1 MLQGQLPMPT
11 VPPPLAQ
18 QMQPMMIPYHQPPL
32 MPNVMDKGFGK
43 GIGFSSPMP
52 PMPPP
57 LAPPP
62 SQQSSSM
69 PAMQAPTWAPNM
81 QMMPIPVPP
90 AVPVQVPEPKPESE
104 AQRNLNKL
112 LLAMKKEEDT
122 LSPNL
127 QTMAHQMQKKD
138 ERNSTQAT
146 ISAAKELGDAKEALL
161 EAENARAQL
170 LSQWKTFLQQSVVKW
185 QEFTAQFQA
194 SEAAHQNK
202 IQQARLKVKRSQRRF
217 DHASKSITTGEDAT
231 THVISDE
238 EQDESEETEDT
249 FNQEDG
255 ANKIH
260 EGMTSIVTSLKV
272 LSESADQLEQ
282 RVKRPRKNPDAD
294 MGEGEPFGRPGVS

>member
-1 MLQGQLPMPT
+1 
-11 VPPPLAQ
+11 
-18 QMQPMMIPYHQPPL
+18 
-32 MPNVMDKGFGK
+32 
-43 GIGFSSPMP
+43 
-52 PMPPP
+52 
-57 LAPPP
+57 
-62 SQQSSSM
+62 
-69 PAMQAPTWAPNM
+69 MQAPTWAPNL

-90 AVPVQVPEPKPESE
+90 AVPTPTPDARPESQ
-104 AQRNLNKL
+104 AQKNLNKL
-112 LLAMKKEEDT
+112 LSAMKKEEDT

-161 EAENARAQL
+161 EAENSRAQL

-194 SEAAHQNK
+194 SEAAHQTK

-217 DHASKSITTGEDAT
+217 DHASKSITTGEDQA
-231 THVISDE
+231 HVISDE
-238 EQDESEETEDT
+238 EQEESEEAED
-249 FNQEDG
+249 NSNNDEG

-260 EGMTSIVTSLKV
+260 EGMSSIVTSLRV

-282 RVKRPRKNPDAD
+282 RVKRPRKNPDEE
-294 MGEGEPFGRPGVS
+294 MGEGAPFG